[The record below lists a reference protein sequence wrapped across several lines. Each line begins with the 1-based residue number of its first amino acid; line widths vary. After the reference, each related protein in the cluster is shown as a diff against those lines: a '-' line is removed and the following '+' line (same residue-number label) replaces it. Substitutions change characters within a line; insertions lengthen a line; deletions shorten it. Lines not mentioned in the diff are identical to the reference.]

1 MTQKKNFSKLKKNS
15 LNLMIVSIH
24 PTGIMLSEVAVATSI
39 DVIHQKL
46 LKKLSMVDG
55 INQQKN

>member
-1 MTQKKNFSKLKKNS
+1 
-15 LNLMIVSIH
+15 MIVSIH
-24 PTGIMLSEVAVATSI
+24 PTGITLSEVAVATSI